1 MRPIAIDGVAWSVC
15 LSVGHIREPCKN
27 GWTDRD
33 ASWRAQGTIGWG
45 NFWGLPG
52 PLKSFASHCCS
63 VHSKKISKHISATAA
78 ADCIT
83 SYWPV
88 SHCVFPHEKATPY
101 DVASHQNSWTTFT
114 FCLVLNS
121 LWVNKQKLYFVDT
134 CATPPSP
141 YLPLST

>member
-1 MRPIAIDGVAWSVC
+1 MGQFLGVARPIEKLCESLLQC
-15 LSVGHIREPCKN
+15 
-27 GWTDRD
+27 T
-33 ASWRAQGTIGWG
+33 QQ
-45 NFWGLPG
+45 
-52 PLKSFASHCCS
+52 
-63 VHSKKISKHISATAA
+63 KISKHISATAA

-121 LWVNKQKLYFVDT
+121 L
-134 CATPPSP
+134 
-141 YLPLST
+141 